1 MRSRMLVNNP
11 DQRLVD
17 RRQIAVTLCPGI
29 NDGLDH
35 LRRDI
40 IGHKMAYEL
49 CRDEFGAAGMC
60 AEVLDDVCQLGL
72 GAQAALLVAF
82 AHDHMIAGL
91 MALRLEMDRVAFL
104 ALLGP
109 AVFPARH
116 DIGQRD
122 DVLLRISRRRRHGVK
137 LQQLAC
143 MVLVDRRNLAS
154 FALPSAPLGVRAD
167 RFAVVEMGNH
177 RP

>member
-1 MRSRMLVNNP
+1 MLVNNP

-17 RRQIAVTLCPGI
+17 RRQIAVTFCPGI
-29 NDGLDH
+29 NYGLDH
-35 LRRDI
+35 LRGDI
-40 IGHKMAYEL
+40 IGHKMADEL
-49 CRDEFGAAGMC
+49 GRDEFGTARMC
-60 AEVLDDVCQLGL
+60 AQVLDNICQLGL
-72 GAQAALLVAF
+72 GAKAALLVAF
-82 AHDHMIAGL
+82 AHDHMISGL
-91 MALRLEMDRVAFL
+91 MAFWFELHRVAFL
-104 ALLGP
+104 ALLRP